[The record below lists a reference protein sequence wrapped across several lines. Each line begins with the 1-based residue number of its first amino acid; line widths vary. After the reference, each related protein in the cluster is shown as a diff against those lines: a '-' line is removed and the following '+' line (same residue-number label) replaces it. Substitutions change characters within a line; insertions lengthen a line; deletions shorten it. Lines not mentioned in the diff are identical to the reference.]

1 MSDEI
6 TNNTTNDIIK
16 RHSLT
21 NNAERRILKLI
32 ESNNNNDHIYE
43 TLPAIRSKENEN
55 PYAVLHRKNL
65 NSTQDPKY
73 KTNNN
78 RVKIN

>member
-1 MSDEI
+1 MSNEI

-43 TLPAIRSKENEN
+43 TLPMIRSKQNEN
-55 PYAVLHRKNL
+55 PCTVLHRKNM
-65 NSTQDPKY
+65 NSTQELKY
-73 KTNNN
+73 KTKNN
-78 RVKIN
+78 IN